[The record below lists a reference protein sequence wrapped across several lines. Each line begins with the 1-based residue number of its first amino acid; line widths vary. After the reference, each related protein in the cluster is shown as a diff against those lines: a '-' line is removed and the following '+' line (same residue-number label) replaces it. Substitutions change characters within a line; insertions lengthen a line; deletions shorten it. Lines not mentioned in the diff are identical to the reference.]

1 MISFIVKSINIK
13 KKKKPHTKHNNTT
26 HQKKRIEKE
35 ISYVATRGLEV
46 VGWEVR
52 ERDEGITEEPGG
64 LPSTGP
70 QRVERL
76 KQLSTHAH

>member
-13 KKKKPHTKHNNTT
+13 KKKPKQNKTS
-26 HQKKRIEKE
+26 KKCIEKE
-35 ISYVATRGLEV
+35 ISYVVTRGLEV

-64 LPSTGP
+64 LRSTGL
-70 QRVERL
+70 QRVGKTEA
-76 KQLSTHAH
+76 T